1 MESRRFRK
9 DVLSFRLHRKQL
21 FLPFLSMKRPVTIDI
36 PRKNGFLF
44 TLSVPPAYPPALYF
58 GRPLSSAP
66 FSGLIQNRRVRFSCA
81 RRKKRLRYGI
91 SGISNAK
98 RSSSRSGR
106 KCFPGFWKPSK
117 KPLCGIIP
125 AFPEPSLP
133 RRFPG
138 RFQFGDRRSDSFYIE
153 RI

>member
-81 RRKKRLRYGI
+81 RREKKAPVWHLWDFECEAQLLPEWKEVLSRILEAIEETALRNNSRI
-91 SGISNAK
+91 SGTLPPPPL
-98 RSSSRSGR
+98 SG
-106 KCFPGFWKPSK
+106 P
-117 KPLCGIIP
+117 IP
-125 AFPEPSLP
+125 I
-133 RRFPG
+133 
-138 RFQFGDRRSDSFYIE
+138 RRSQIRFFLY
-153 RI
+153 